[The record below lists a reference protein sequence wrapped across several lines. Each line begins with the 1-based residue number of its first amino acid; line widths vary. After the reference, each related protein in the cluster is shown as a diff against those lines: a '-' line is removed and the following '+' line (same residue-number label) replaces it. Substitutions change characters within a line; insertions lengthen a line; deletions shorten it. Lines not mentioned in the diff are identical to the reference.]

1 MKKLVFTAALFA
13 GMLFAGNVMAQ
24 TPAPEAP
31 APPDPNAP
39 VMKFE
44 KDTIDY
50 GNVDY
55 ASDGYRYFNFT
66 NTGKE
71 PLIIKEA
78 HGSCGCTIP
87 TPPKEPIQPGQ
98 TAQIKV
104 HYDTQ
109 RGGQSFFKT
118 VTVTSN
124 ANPGTKMLYIKGF
137 VKANPNPPAPATPAA
152 PAQTAPAAPVAH

>member
-1 MKKLVFTAALFA
+1 MKKLMFTAALFT
-13 GMLFAGNVMAQ
+13 GLLFTGALKAQ
-24 TPAPEAP
+24 DANAP
-31 APPDPNAP
+31 ADPNAP

-50 GNVDY
+50 GTVPYD
-55 ASDGYRYFNFT
+55 ADGFRYFKFT

-98 TAQIKV
+98 SSEIKV
-104 HYDTQ
+104 HYDTK
-109 RGGQSFFKT
+109 RGGQAFFKS
-118 VTVTSN
+118 VTITSN
-124 ANPGTKMLYIKGF
+124 ANPGTKVVYIKGN
-137 VKANPNPPAPATPAA
+137 VLANPNPPAPATPA
-152 PAQTAPAAPVAH
+152 PAQPNTTPAPAAH

>member
-1 MKKLVFTAALFA
+1 MKKLIFTAALFT
-13 GMLFAGNVMAQ
+13 GMLFVGNLKAQ
-24 TPAPEAP
+24 DAP

-44 KDTIDY
+44 KDTINY
-50 GNVDY
+50 GTIAY
-55 ASDGYRYFNFT
+55 ASDGYRYFKFA

-98 TAQIKV
+98 TAEIKV

-109 RGGQSFFKT
+109 RPGHFIKS

-124 ANPGTKMLYIKGF
+124 ANPGTKVVYITGD
-137 VKANPNPPAPATPAA
+137 VQPNPTPAATTPTQTPAPAQQVTPAA
-152 PAQTAPAAPVAH
+152 NTKIQ

>member
-1 MKKLVFTAALFA
+1 MKKLIFTAALFT
-13 GMLFAGNVMAQ
+13 GMLFVGNLKAQ
-24 TPAPEAP
+24 DAP

-50 GNVDY
+50 GTIAY
-55 ASDGYRYFNFT
+55 GSDGYRYFKFA

-98 TAQIKV
+98 TAEIKV

-109 RGGQSFFKT
+109 RPGHFIKS
-118 VTVTSN
+118 VTITSN
-124 ANPGTKMLYIKGF
+124 ANPGSKMVYIVGN
-137 VKANPNPPAPATPAA
+137 VLPNPTTATPNT
-152 PAQTAPAAPVAH
+152 PASRRDP

>member
-1 MKKLVFTAALFA
+1 MKKLILTAALFT
-13 GMLFAGNVMAQ
+13 GLLFAGNLKAQ
-24 TPAPEAP
+24 DAA

-39 VMKFE
+39 VMLFKT
-44 KDTIDY
+44 DTIKY
-50 GNVDY
+50 GTIPY
-55 ASDGYRYFNFT
+55 ASDGYRYFDFT

-98 TAQIKV
+98 SSEIKV

-109 RGGQSFFKT
+109 RPGHFIKS

-124 ANPGTKMLYIKGF
+124 ANPGTKVVYIVGDVMAKP
-137 VKANPNPPAPATPAA
+137 ADPAPATTGTPTPA
-152 PAQTAPAAPVAH
+152 PATQPNK

>member
-1 MKKLVFTAALFA
+1 MKKLVLTAALFT
-13 GMLFAGNVMAQ
+13 GLLFAGNLKAQ
-24 TPAPEAP
+24 DAP

-44 KDTIDY
+44 TDTIKY
-50 GNVDY
+50 GTIAY
-55 ASDGYRYFNFT
+55 AADGYRYFKFKNE
-66 NTGKE
+66 GKE

-98 TAQIKV
+98 SSEIKV

-109 RGGQSFFKT
+109 RPGHFIKS

-124 ANPGTKMLYIKGF
+124 ANPGTKVVYIVGD
-137 VKANPNPPAPATPAA
+137 VLPNPNTGTPNNPAPAPGTATPAA
-152 PAQTAPAAPVAH
+152 PTGK